1 MYRLVYLD
9 GNGIRRVFGRKIVV
23 HDWRQ
28 NARKVLAQAAE
39 VQALLGG
46 DVIDYVRYIK
56 THHLQ
61 NDSVDEITARLV
73 EETDI

>member
-23 HDWRQ
+23 HDWRL
-28 NARKVLAQAAE
+28 NARKVLAQATE
-39 VQALLGG
+39 VQAFRGG
-46 DVIDYVRYIK
+46 DVIDYVRFIK
-56 THHLQ
+56 THHRQ